1 MAYPPVIVVDEHD
14 QEIGLEMLAT
24 VWQKGLYH
32 RVARIMVEDAAGNIL
47 LQRRSSNMKLYPGR
61 WDNSAAGHVD
71 QGMGYESAA
80 LQEVAEELGL
90 ANVALREMGYYFAKD
105 AFEDRK
111 MYNFSKV
118 YLVTLE
124 GEKPDINLEP
134 EEVSEVR
141 WVSRAE
147 LQGIVLEHPDEITD
161 GLRQVATRYY

>member
-14 QEIGLEMLAT
+14 QEIGLEMLAV

-32 RVARIMVEDAAGNIL
+32 RVARIMVEDASGRVL
-47 LQRRSSNMKLYPGR
+47 LQRRSDNMKLYPGR

-71 QGMGYESAA
+71 EGMGYDSAA
-80 LQEVAEELGL
+80 SQEVAEELGL
-90 ANVALREMGYYFAKD
+90 SNVILREMGYYFAKD
-105 AFEDRK
+105 SFEDRK

-118 YLVTLE
+118 YLVTLDSE
-124 GEKPDINLEP
+124 RPDITLEP

-147 LQGIVLEHPDEITD
+147 LQDLVLGYPDEITD
-161 GLRQVATRYY
+161 GLRQVAKRYY